1 MKAIPKITMNKK
13 KVDFWTSSLPQDCE
27 EQLNILEC
35 NTQNGNKNMSK
46 SRGIKAA
53 SLFVG
58 VLLCMVLMQTAF
70 SQPEGN
76 ETIQNAT
83 IQNATIQNATIQ
95 NAVEA
100 LKLAPKI
107 GILI

>member
-1 MKAIPKITMNKK
+1 MKAIPKISMNKK

-35 NTQNGNKNMSK
+35 NTQNGDKNMSK

-70 SQPEGN
+70 AQSEGN

-83 IQNATIQNATIQ
+83 IQNATIQNATI
-95 NAVEA
+95 
-100 LKLAPKI
+100 
-107 GILI
+107 

>member
-1 MKAIPKITMNKK
+1 
-13 KVDFWTSSLPQDCE
+13 
-27 EQLNILEC
+27 
-35 NTQNGNKNMSK
+35 MSK

-70 SQPEGN
+70 AQSEGN

-95 NAVEA
+95 NAVANIIDPQSYYTGLTAGSATQFTVSFTNEGSEA
-100 LKLAPKI
+100 LVLTPKAV
-107 GILI
+107 GA